1 MLHLVSLTTF
11 LLFCLSCREPM
22 GEQQGTTPSEGT
34 APNRQKED
42 MEKTEPEKIVPSKN
56 NSTPSKSK
64 NGQKS
69 RSRDTLT
76 PKMAV
81 A

>member
-11 LLFCLSCREPM
+11 LIFCLSCREAL
-22 GEQQGTTPSEGT
+22 GKQQGTTPSEGT
-34 APNRQKED
+34 VPNRQKED
-42 MEKTEPEKIVPSKN
+42 MEKAEPEKIVPSKN
-56 NSTPSKSK
+56 NSIPNKSK

-76 PKMAV
+76 PKIAL

>member
-1 MLHLVSLTTF
+1 
-11 LLFCLSCREPM
+11 M